1 MNFEKPKIIYKYCS
15 LNAAESIIK
24 TNTIKFSDPASFN
37 DPFDCDVDLLEFK
50 LPNKLD
56 EHTIYE
62 LETIKGIFQN
72 YLGFDDLIKKEGFI
86 EKMYRK
92 AQIEKVKGA
101 RVSCFSLIENNIL
114 MWSHY
119 ADKHKGIC
127 LEFDSDLTSHG
138 FTNLAEEDISEGEVG
153 YTEYEKTNYL
163 SSNRIFAVSKIFL
176 CKSNIWSYEKEF
188 RLITLNKKPELQEF
202 KKSFLKSVYFGL
214 NMMPSEI
221 KKFISLCSEYNYETL
236 KFFKAEKINSSIEFK
251 QL

>member
-62 LETIKGIFQN
+62 LETIKGMFQN
-72 YLGFDDLIKKEGFI
+72 YHGFDDLIKEEGFI
-86 EKMYRK
+86 EEMYRK

-138 FTNLAEEDISEGEVG
+138 FTNLAEEDITEGEVG

-163 SSNRIFAVSKIFL
+163 SSNRIFAVYKMFL
-176 CKSNIWSYEKEF
+176 CKSNAWSYEKEF

-214 NMMPSEI
+214 NMTPSEI
-221 KKFISLCSEYNYETL
+221 AKFISLCSECNYETL